1 MYFNNLTHFT
11 GAVKHMGDNLTGG
24 GDGDDEQI
32 VIDLNRLPAE
42 DDRVVIV
49 VNIYQAYSRNQ
60 HFGMI
65 NNAFIRLVN
74 MSNGM
79 EMLRYNLTE
88 NYSGMTAM
96 IFGEIYRH
104 GGEWKF
110 NAIGSGTKD
119 GSIGDL
125 AQRYA

>member
-1 MYFNNLTHFT
+1 
-11 GAVKHMGDNLTGG
+11 
-24 GDGDDEQI
+24 
-32 VIDLNRLPAE
+32 
-42 DDRVVIV
+42 
-49 VNIYQAYSRNQ
+49 
-60 HFGMI
+60 MI

-74 MSNGM
+74 MANGQ

-88 NYSGMTAM
+88 NYGGMTAM

-104 GGEWKF
+104 AGEWKF
-110 NAIGSGTKD
+110 NAVGSGTKD